1 MELIQTEVEVD
12 IEDEEAIEA
21 PAFYSFRDRL
31 GDRNFVLVLF
41 ILFSQGVISL
51 AFLFYIL
58 TN

>member
-1 MELIQTEVEVD
+1 MKLVQTEVEVD
-12 IEDEEAIEA
+12 IEDEET
-21 PAFYSFRDRL
+21 PVFYSFRDRL

>member
-1 MELIQTEVEVD
+1 MKLVQTEVEVD

-31 GDRNFVLVLF
+31 GDRNFILVLL
-41 ILFSQGVISL
+41 ILLSQGVISL
-51 AFLFYIL
+51 AFLFYIF